1 MNNKILFVDDDPNLL
16 AALQRSL
23 RRLFQFDTALGGPE
37 ALHTLDTQGP
47 YAVIV
52 ADQSMPGMSGVEL
65 LEIVRQ
71 RAPDTVRVM
80 LTGNADQ
87 QSAVDAVNRGA
98 VFRFLNKPCPPEVL
112 IPALEMALKQYELV
126 HTERE
131 LLEGT
136 LMGSIQILSEV
147 LGMVDAE
154 ALGRGQRLR
163 DSMRLFARYLDAKP
177 AWELEVAAWLSPLGF
192 AAVPSLI
199 LRKLSLGSE
208 LLPTEKSVINRVPEI
223 GYRLITEVPRLE
235 GVAKIVL
242 YQSKNYDGTNVPSDR
257 VSGEDIPQGARMLKI
272 LADRL
277 SLEIEGIV
285 KHRAL
290 DLMQHRTGV
299 YDPRLLTQ
307 CFECLPDFLVNAV
320 SANLPVRT
328 CRYDELKP
336 GWVLVSEV
344 GGLSGAVLAS
354 AGERVTPIL
363 IERLRNAALLGHL
376 QDSILIQEPMPG
388 GA

>member
-1 MNNKILFVDDDPNLL
+1 
-16 AALQRSL
+16 
-23 RRLFQFDTALGGPE
+23 
-37 ALHTLDTQGP
+37 
-47 YAVIV
+47 
-52 ADQSMPGMSGVEL
+52 
-65 LEIVRQ
+65 
-71 RAPDTVRVM
+71 
-80 LTGNADQ
+80 
-87 QSAVDAVNRGA
+87 
-98 VFRFLNKPCPPEVL
+98 
-112 IPALEMALKQYELV
+112 
-126 HTERE
+126 
-131 LLEGT
+131 
-136 LMGSIQILSEV
+136 MGSIQILSEV

-192 AAVPSLI
+192 AAVPPLI

-208 LLPTEKSVINRVPEI
+208 LLPTEKSVVNRVPEI
-223 GYRLITEVPRLE
+223 GYRLIAEVPRLE

-242 YQSKNYDGTNVPSDR
+242 YQNKNYDGTNVPSDR

-290 DLMQHRTGV
+290 DLMQHRAGA

-376 QDSILIQEPMPG
+376 QDSILVQEPAPS